1 MSKYNRVES
10 DIIDVHAHIGWY
22 HPDYMAGTDQDLLL
36 RAEVAGITMTCIS
49 SLEAICYPKFEDGS
63 DNDLFS
69 GNEVVRKAVDEHDEL
84 LMWVALHPKIENSW
98 PQVEEYLS
106 HPKCLGIKVHPSQH
120 GYAFDDY
127 ADDVFKLAGKYNK
140 GILTHSYDDNFCNP
154 NQICPA
160 AKNYPEVPIIMAHI
174 GFSKDRNNRTIHID
188 VAKKYNLPNVYLDT
202 SSLNICFNG
211 ILELAVEELGSSN
224 ILFGTD
230 SLQHFPAAIAERV
243 RCALIS
249 DDDKHNILHLNAE
262 RLIEKL
268 LAE

>member
-1 MSKYNRVES
+1 
-10 DIIDVHAHIGWY
+10 
-22 HPDYMAGTDQDLLL
+22 MAGTDEDLLL
-36 RAEVAGITMTCIS
+36 RAQVAGITTTCIS

-63 DNDLFS
+63 DDDLFS
-69 GNEVVRKAVDEHDEL
+69 GNEVVRKAVDRHDEL
-84 LMWVALHPKIENSW
+84 LMWVALHPKIKKSW
-98 PQVEEYLS
+98 AQVEEYLT

-120 GYAFDDY
+120 GYAFDYY
-127 ADDVFKLAGKYNK
+127 ADEIFKLAGKYGK

-160 AKNYPEVPIIMAHI
+160 AKNYPDVPIIMAHI

-188 VAKKYNLPNVYLDT
+188 VAKKYALKNVYLDT

-249 DDDKHNILHLNAE
+249 DEDKHNILHRNAE
-262 RLIEKL
+262 KLIEKL
-268 LAE
+268 LAK